1 MLELAYDP
9 SKPIGPYNRPW
20 KHEWQRPL
28 ELDRPSWDMLRF
40 NNIYT
45 DSRRDFRWR
54 YCPNVEE
61 QTLLVSTYTVM
72 SFDFADDVESRDF
85 PLTEEGLQEASEWIE
100 SKFQEFVNKNPD
112 RY

>member
-1 MLELAYDP
+1 MAYDP
-9 SKPIGPYNRPW
+9 SKPISPFNRPW

-54 YCPNVEE
+54 YCPNIEE

-72 SFDFADDVESRDF
+72 SFECADDVVSETF
-85 PLTEEGLQEASEWIE
+85 PLSEEGLASANEWLQKRFRDWANENE
-100 SKFQEFVNKNPD
+100 SKYP
-112 RY
+112 Y